1 MSAFDN
7 SCTDRVSEG
16 INCFFD
22 DILWGNESGVPHI
35 TWFPECTLPFQFS
48 VHAFSEECIEI
59 LVKPIDIDALVCHD
73 EVVVICHDNEVMDQD
88 RIAFSEGSEEETEN
102 MAGFAVWFEEEMAI
116 NGSSG
121 EEVDR
126 IWDNR
131 VW

>member
-1 MSAFDN
+1 
-7 SCTDRVSEG
+7 
-16 INCFFD
+16 
-22 DILWGNESGVPHI
+22 
-35 TWFPECTLPFQFS
+35 
-48 VHAFSEECIEI
+48 
-59 LVKPIDIDALVCHD
+59 IDIDALVCHD